1 MKKIICIGECS
12 LNVVLGADGKP
23 LGSMVGGRVIN
34 AAVLLAAKGFEVL
47 VASESGTDPVGDI
60 VTDFIKSSGT
70 DVRSLD
76 RFTEGTTTLNVFTP
90 DKDGA
95 YVVTR
100 YENYPEECFDII
112 WPRIDEGDI
121 VLFGGFYSIDGRV
134 HPRLMRLLEYAAER
148 KAVLVY
154 LPGFAA
160 LREPR
165 ITRVMPAIL
174 ENLELADMV
183 VTRNED
189 LRLIFGVEDSRG
201 CYDDHINFYCR
212 SLVNINEAEHRIDYY
227 SGTEISS
234 CDIVSASCSSM
245 MWNAG
250 VLAGIVASL
259 AEQNLTAD
267 SLDAVSDTVRVKI
280 LAAAAGS
287 AAFVAGSFSQHW
299 QTMA

>member
-121 VLFGGFYSIDGRV
+121 VLFGGFIRLTDEFIRV
-134 HPRLMRLLEYAAER
+134 LCDCLNMLRNARLCWFIFR
-148 KAVLVY
+148 VLPPCV
-154 LPGFAA
+154 
-160 LREPR
+160 
-165 ITRVMPAIL
+165 
-174 ENLELADMV
+174 
-183 VTRNED
+183 
-189 LRLIFGVEDSRG
+189 
-201 CYDDHINFYCR
+201 
-212 SLVNINEAEHRIDYY
+212 SL
-227 SGTEISS
+227 
-234 CDIVSASCSSM
+234 
-245 MWNAG
+245 
-250 VLAGIVASL
+250 
-259 AEQNLTAD
+259 
-267 SLDAVSDTVRVKI
+267 
-280 LAAAAGS
+280 GS
-287 AAFVAGSFSQHW
+287 HG
-299 QTMA
+299 